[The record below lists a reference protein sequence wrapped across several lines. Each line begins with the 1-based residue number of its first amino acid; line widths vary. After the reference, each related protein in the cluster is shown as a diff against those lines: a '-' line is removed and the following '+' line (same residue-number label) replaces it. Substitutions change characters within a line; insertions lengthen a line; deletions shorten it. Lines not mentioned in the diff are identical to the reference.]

1 MKKILKELKMYIRY
15 YNNIK
20 IYYEC
25 GEYNFVRWY
34 YHHINDNNKDS
45 LIKQQDGE
53 LYYNNYSN
61 YKLNVILDYEI
72 IYDLYFDER
81 IYYFNQTCFKKDMI
95 REKNKE
101 KYLNEFY
108 NKLPIDIINYTL
120 SYF

>member
-1 MKKILKELKMYIRY
+1 MEKVLKELKTIIRY
-15 YNNIK
+15 YNNVK
-20 IYYEC
+20 IYYEY
-25 GEYNFVRWY
+25 GEYNFVRCY
-34 YHHINDNNKDS
+34 CHDINDNNKTT
-45 LIKQQDGE
+45 LIKQRDGE